1 MNLKTILFLPVYL
14 FSIIIYSQSYSYN
27 ENKEF
32 IVSGKVTNSENSE
45 PLEYATITILD
56 PKDNNVVT
64 GSLSDETGNFKI
76 STKKGIYNVLIEYM
90 SFKNKTL
97 ENINV
102 YNDLSLGEVQLELNY
117 ESLGE
122 VEIIAEETSV
132 EIRLDKKIY
141 TVGKDLSVRGGT
153 ANDVLDNIPSV
164 STDLDGNILLRGND
178 AARILINGKPSRLV
192 GINSTF
198 IKQLPAD
205 AIEKVEVITSPSAR
219 YEAEGSGG
227 IINIILRKS
236 KKLGLNGSL
245 AATTGDPKANS
256 LSSNINYR
264 NGKIN
269 FFNSSSIYDRL
280 RPGNSSG
287 ITEYYNGDNPS
298 TFFSENRY
306 RERDSE
312 GYFVNNGF
320 EWYIDDNTS
329 LIGSFYYNDYKSDN
343 LESNTI
349 NELDENSNILN
360 SITQNDMEDDVDN
373 NREYNINFER
383 KFNDDG
389 QKITIDFQY
398 ENSKEWENSIIDE
411 NQIISESIDENISS
425 ESYLI
430 QSDYVLPIGENK
442 QFEAGIRISN
452 EDDITDYRVFD
463 NVNGGFIEDLNQ
475 SNLFQYKEK
484 ISAVYTQY
492 GVKVEDKYSF
502 LFGLRVENTLKN
514 VNQLTIQDFTKID
527 DTGLFPTF
535 NFGLEISENET
546 LTFGYNRRIR
556 RPWSRFVNPFPT
568 KISPILIWRGNP
580 YLDPTYSNNLDIGY
594 LKRFESSFT
603 VNTSAYFQ
611 KSTNSINTIIEDT
624 GEFAEINGVD
634 VPIVERFPINLSTNE
649 RFGFELNLSY
659 RKGRKWNINSNFNL
673 FQNKV
678 EGTYNN
684 IVYDNKNVSWSFRL
698 NNKLTLPGKIEW
710 QTRMNVRGPNE
721 TAVSKSE
728 GDFSIDLAFSKELFK
743 DKATLTLNIRD
754 LLDQRGWR
762 NETFNENFYNDFEFR
777 WSQRSATLNLTY
789 RFNQKKNQNRRQM
802 RRGGFEGGGFDF

>member
-32 IVSGKVTNSENSE
+32 IVSGNVTNSENSE

-56 PKDNNVVT
+56 LKDNNVVT
-64 GSLSDETGNFKI
+64 GGLSDETGNFKI

-245 AATTGDPKANS
+245 SANAGDPKANS

-360 SITQNDMEDDVDN
+360 SITQNDMEGDVDN

-678 EGTYNN
+678 EGTYND

>member
-56 PKDNNVVT
+56 LKDNNVVT
-64 GSLSDETGNFKI
+64 GGLTDESGNFKI

-245 AATTGDPKANS
+245 SANAGDPKANS

-360 SITQNDMEDDVDN
+360 SITQNDMEGDVDN

-452 EDDITDYRVFD
+452 EDDITDYKVFD
-463 NVNGGFIEDLNQ
+463 NVNGNFIEDLNQ

-535 NFGLEISENET
+535 NFGLEMSENET

-659 RKGRKWNINSNFNL
+659 RKGRNWNINSNFNL

-678 EGTYNN
+678 EGTYND

>member
-1 MNLKTILFLPVYL
+1 MNLKTILFLPIYL
-14 FSIIIYSQSYSYN
+14 FSILIYSQSYSYN

-32 IVSGKVTNSENSE
+32 IVSGKVTDFENSE

-56 PKDNNVVT
+56 PKDNNVIT
-64 GSLSDETGNFKI
+64 GGLSDETGNFKI

-90 SFKNKTL
+90 SFKNQTI

-245 AATTGDPKANS
+245 SANTGDPKANS

-306 RERDSE
+306 RERDSK

-329 LIGSFYYNDYKSDN
+329 LVGSFYYNDYKSDN

-360 SITQNDMEDDVDN
+360 SITQNDMEGDVDN

-580 YLDPTYSNNLDIGY
+580 FLDPTYSNNLDIGY

-659 RKGRKWNINSNFNL
+659 RKGRNWNINSNFNL

-678 EGTYNN
+678 EGTYND